1 MKKILI
7 VFSIIIGFTNCQLVD
22 VLEQDPMYELDLE
35 NAITSPKMA
44 ELALNGA
51 YSYLPS
57 TSTNYLFAA
66 LSGSFMSGAM
76 LRQDFV
82 TSGNAI
88 YYSERYLNTLSY
100 SSFGDG
106 EWSDDYNII
115 KNVNYLLTSLEGI
128 NDSEF
133 EKGRKEEIVGECHF
147 LVALA
152 YFRLLRQFGEYWD
165 ESSNYGVL
173 VRDEIPSVANA
184 VKARTTVVKSYE
196 EIFNHL
202 EIALAQAPAYTT
214 PTRASVQAAKALKA
228 VVLFYQGKYSEAAV
242 AADEAITSV
251 NPLDPSYSNV
261 FTNTETSKEVIF
273 CRAFSTDE
281 ASDVSYLME
290 KASGASGLWGPTESY
305 MNLIEGDPRKTLV
318 TENKNVTY
326 NGAIYNVNTVKKIY
340 RPNDG
345 VPVIFL
351 RTAELYLIKAEA
363 LARSNSSIAD
373 AWAPIKELRGRVGS
387 TNLTEPATRDEL
399 MDEIFK
405 EWWIE
410 MAFENW
416 HEWFAVQRFDRLLE
430 MNQSLAEQL
439 EDEQEKD
446 EENNTTGFVEAFMQK
461 LETRKI
467 YNIPTGEINAN
478 SICEQNPGY

>member
-1 MKKILI
+1 
-7 VFSIIIGFTNCQLVD
+7 
-22 VLEQDPMYELDLE
+22 
-35 NAITSPKMA
+35 
-44 ELALNGA
+44 
-51 YSYLPS
+51 
-57 TSTNYLFAA
+57 
-66 LSGSFMSGAM
+66 
-76 LRQDFV
+76 
-82 TSGNAI
+82 
-88 YYSERYLNTLSY
+88 
-100 SSFGDG
+100 
-106 EWSDDYNII
+106 
-115 KNVNYLLTSLEGI
+115 
-128 NDSEF
+128 
-133 EKGRKEEIVGECHF
+133 
-147 LVALA
+147 
-152 YFRLLRQFGEYWD
+152 
-165 ESSNYGVL
+165 
-173 VRDEIPSVANA
+173 
-184 VKARTTVVKSYE
+184 
-196 EIFNHL
+196 
-202 EIALAQAPAYTT
+202 
-214 PTRASVQAAKALKA
+214 
-228 VVLFYQGKYSEAAV
+228 
-242 AADEAITSV
+242 
-251 NPLDPSYSNV
+251 
-261 FTNTETSKEVIF
+261 
-273 CRAFSTDE
+273 
-281 ASDVSYLME
+281 ME

-326 NGAIYNVNTVKKIY
+326 NGVTYNVNTVKKIY

-446 EENNTTGFVEAFMQK
+446 EENNTASFVEAFMQK

>member
-35 NAITSPKMA
+35 NAITSPEMA
-44 ELALNGA
+44 ELALNGT

-57 TSTNYLFAA
+57 KSTNYLFPT

-76 LRQDFV
+76 LRQSFI
-82 TSGNAI
+82 TAGNAI
-88 YYSERYLNTLSY
+88 YYSENYLKTLSY

-106 EWSDDYNII
+106 EWSDDYNVI
-115 KNVNYLLTSLEGI
+115 KNVNYLLTSLEKI
-128 NDSEF
+128 NDSDFKE
-133 EKGRKEEIVGECHF
+133 GRKDEIIGECHF
-147 LVALA
+147 LTALA

-165 ESSNYGVL
+165 ENSNYGIL
-173 VRDEIPSVANA
+173 VRDEIPSVSNA
-184 VKARTTVVKSYE
+184 VKARISVAQSYE
-196 EIFNHL
+196 EIFSHL

-214 PTRASVQAAKALKA
+214 STRASVQAAKALKA

-242 AADEAITSV
+242 AADEAITST

-273 CRAFSTDE
+273 CRAFGTDE

-290 KASGASGLWGPTESY
+290 KASGAPGLWGPTESY
-305 MNLIEGDPRKTLV
+305 MNLIEGDPRKELV
-318 TENKNVTY
+318 TENKDVIY
-326 NGAIYNVNTVKKIY
+326 NGKTYNVNTVKKIY
-340 RPNDG
+340 RPDDG

-363 LARSNSSIAD
+363 LARSNASIAD
-373 AWAPIKELRGRVGS
+373 AWAPIKKLRGRVGS
-387 TNLTEPATRDEL
+387 TDLTEPATRDEL

-416 HEWFAVQRFDRLLE
+416 QEWFAVQRFDRLLE
-430 MNQSLAEQL
+430 MNQSLADQL
-439 EDEQEKD
+439 EAEQEKD
-446 EENNTTGFVEAFMQK
+446 KKENTSSFVEAFMQK
-461 LETRKI
+461 LESRKI
-467 YNIPTGEINAN
+467 YNIPTKEIDSN
-478 SICEQNPGY
+478 SACEQNPGY